1 MPLGYTVDKDK
12 HYAIDPN
19 TAPIVVEIFTR
30 YANGDLIKDIIESLN
45 SRGLKTT
52 TGADFNKSS
61 LHTLLKNRKYIGEY
75 KYKDII
81 IPDGIP
87 PIISEDVFEKV
98 QKRMESNKRAP
109 AKEKAKVSYL
119 LSTKLFCG
127 KCGAPMLGESGYGSK
142 NIMYHYYKC
151 ANAKKH
157 RSCDKKTVKKDYIEN
172 LVVRLTKQTVL
183 KDDIIEQIA
192 YAVYNLQS
200 KENTIVKAL
209 KKNLNEVE
217 SGINNML
224 NAIQMGIVTASTKQR
239 LEELEQRKSE
249 IESAILN
256 EEIEHPIL
264 TKEQIIFWISR
275 FKDGNIENEKYKQM
289 LIDTFVNSVYLYD
302 DKMVI
307 TYNFKDGTR
316 TITLD
321 EVENSDLVQ
330 DASPVQEV
338 L

>member
-1 MPLGYTVDKDK
+1 
-12 HYAIDPN
+12 
-19 TAPIVVEIFTR
+19 
-30 YANGDLIKDIIESLN
+30 
-45 SRGLKTT
+45 
-52 TGADFNKSS
+52 
-61 LHTLLKNRKYIGEY
+61 
-75 KYKDII
+75 
-81 IPDGIP
+81 
-87 PIISEDVFEKV
+87 
-98 QKRMESNKRAP
+98 
-109 AKEKAKVSYL
+109 
-119 LSTKLFCG
+119 
-127 KCGAPMLGESGYGSK
+127 MLGESGYGSK

-192 YAVYNLQS
+192 DAVYNLQS